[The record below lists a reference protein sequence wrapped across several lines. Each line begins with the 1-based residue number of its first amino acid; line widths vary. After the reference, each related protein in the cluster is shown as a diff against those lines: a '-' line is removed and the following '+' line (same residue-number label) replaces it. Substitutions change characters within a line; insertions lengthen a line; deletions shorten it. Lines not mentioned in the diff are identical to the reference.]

1 MFEPKWYNTELKD
14 IQASIFKDFLHSH
27 GIRFEASGCYNL
39 IHFEIFIT
47 NQHDLNSIECFLIL
61 LPD

>member
-1 MFEPKWYNTELKD
+1 MFSTKWYNVELKET
-14 IQASIFKDFLHSH
+14 QACIFKDFLHNH
-27 GIRFEASGCYNL
+27 GIRFESSGCYNL

-47 NQHDLNSIECFLIL
+47 NQYDLNSIECFLIS